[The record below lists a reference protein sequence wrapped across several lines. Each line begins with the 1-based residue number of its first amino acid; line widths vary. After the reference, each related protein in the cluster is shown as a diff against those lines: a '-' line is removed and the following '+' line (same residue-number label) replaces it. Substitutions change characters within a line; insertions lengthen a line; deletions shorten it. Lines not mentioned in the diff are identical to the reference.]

1 MKRTTAL
8 PLALV
13 LAFSASACSKEE
25 APAPGTP
32 AADSAPAAAS
42 APAGGEKSLEKIPIL
57 PGYKYYVGGPVMG
70 KDPYGRF
77 RLERFDGEVQ
87 QPPSRGM
94 IFGAKREGDKLEY
107 RVWGNGR
114 LLGFHRGTMKDGLF
128 WQDYI
133 EGYRQGVLTARE
145 HVVHD
150 DEAKR
155 SKITTEDID
164 PETGEVIRTKE
175 TSISYH
181 PPALPED
188 MDDDE
193 DEEEEDDATP
203 KEAAPADAKKEA
215 APAPAS
221 KEAAK

>member
-32 AADSAPAAAS
+32 AADTAPAAAS

-114 LLGFHRGTMKDGLF
+114 LLGFHRGTMKNGLF
-128 WQDYI
+128 WQEYI
-133 EGYRQGVLTARE
+133 EGYRQGALTARE

-175 TSISYH
+175 TSISYL
-181 PPALPED
+181 PPALPDE

-193 DEEEEDDATP
+193 EGEEDDTD
-203 KEAAPADAKKEA
+203 APEEA
-215 APAPAS
+215 APAPAP